1 MFRFLRTW
9 LALCGVGFLLAAC
22 GGGSS
27 DGDSANAKN
36 RIYMLAAP
44 SGQLMPGNSPQ
55 EWTLV
60 LETTHPK
67 AFWYEDRPGRS
78 SGDQALADY
87 VGLVW
92 SKAYG
97 DVEPH
102 ATLHFEQ
109 PGSTG
114 LQSVYARVSQPVYDE
129 KSRQLRVPLYIL
141 TNSESTPDATAVPA
155 SNLMLEVLNNADDD
169 KEVASYVQYAEKGRI
184 ESTGTAGRYKLVL
197 SDTASTTLMVDNA
210 PGQYYDSR
218 STRDFS
224 AQWNTF
230 FAGNPPN
237 AAIHG
242 TTDSGDVRLFFFTL
256 SNPQYDPVSASLTYD
271 AVNLGNAEPSGLA
284 LSQMALNIDSGQFS
298 RFPALGKGTA
308 YQGLSTGYDPSKS
321 IESRIY
327 FGSDITRKQFGSLWG
342 TQSYLKQ
349 SSCAPYCRDDLK
361 TMKDMGIN
369 LVRVYD
375 WDSRND
381 HKPFLDYA
389 HSLGIKVIVSISNWL
404 PCNPDQWSN
413 GIPAYFNSRN
423 FGTSSGSKRD
433 WHPAIAGVT
442 ISNELDA
449 GSGHP
454 LSKSPAACGY
464 ANAVKLTAQFLQKA
478 KELGF
483 SNSMRVGI
491 PVTFRHFE
499 DETTHVKLEKEP
511 AWSLFKY
518 MLDDPALAEFKG
530 QLMLNPNTYNDRAFL
545 FGQNGQD
552 GWVQKTYAEF
562 KMPILFTEIGLS
574 RVDSNAAIVVK
585 DQLEGVLGYQKAHPE
600 QLLGAI
606 HFMFDNKV
614 WKQTPYPETD
624 SEGAFGTFRHG
635 AVVKNMKPIPDDFE
649 GVEGGLPPGDFNID
663 KLERTPTYDAVTGVY
678 LNPEYGW

>member
-9 LALCGVGFLLAAC
+9 LALCGLGFLLAAC
-22 GGGSS
+22 GGGGS
-27 DGDSANAKN
+27 DGDSANAEK

-44 SGQLMPGNSPQ
+44 SGQLMPGSSPQ

-60 LETTHPK
+60 LEKTHPK

-87 VGLVW
+87 VGPTW

-129 KSRQLRVPLYIL
+129 KNGQLRVPLYIL
-141 TNSESTPDATAVPA
+141 TNSESSPDATAVPA
-155 SNLMLEVLNNADDD
+155 SNLMLEILNNADDD
-169 KEVASYVQYAEKGRI
+169 KEVASYIQYAEKGKI

-197 SDTASTTLMVDNA
+197 SDTANTTLMVDNA

-256 SNPQYDPVSASLTYD
+256 SNPQYDPASASLTYD
-271 AVNLGNAEPSGLA
+271 AVNLGNAEPGELA

-298 RFPALGKGTA
+298 RFPTLGKGTA

-321 IESRIY
+321 IENRIY
-327 FGSDITRKQFGSLWG
+327 FGSDIARKQFGSLWG
-342 TQSYLKQ
+342 AQSYLKA
-349 SSCAPYCRDDLK
+349 SCAPYCRDDLK

-375 WDSRND
+375 WDTRND

-404 PCNPDQWSN
+404 PCNRDQWSA
-413 GIPAYFNSRN
+413 GVKGYFDAKN
-423 FGTSSGSKRD
+423 FGTGGPKPD

-442 ISNELDA
+442 ISNELDGA
-449 GSGHP
+449 YECRPGVWGNYKDA
-454 LSKSPAACGY
+454 LD
-464 ANAVKLTAQFLQKA
+464 LTALFLKEAESRKFSTSVLVGVPITFAEGRIIKTPGWDRFNELIQHPGLA
-478 KELGF
+478 K
-483 SNSMRVGI
+483 
-491 PVTFRHFE
+491 
-499 DETTHVKLEKEP
+499 
-511 AWSLFKY
+511 Y
-518 MLDDPALAEFKG
+518 KG
-530 QLMLNPNTYNDRAFL
+530 QLMLNPNTYNDRAYL
-545 FGQNGQD
+545 FGQNGED

-574 RVDSNAAIVVK
+574 RTHPNAPAVVK
-585 DQLEGVLGYQKAHPE
+585 DQLEGVLSYQKAHPE
-600 QLLGAI
+600 QLLGAV
-606 HFMFDNKV
+606 HFMFDNKI

-624 SEGAFGTFRHG
+624 SEGAYGTFRHG
-635 AVVKNMKPIPDDFE
+635 EVVKTMETVSGDYPWDFE
-649 GVEGGLPPGDFNID
+649 AGRPPGSFNID

-678 LNPEYGW
+678 LNPAYGG